1 MMTLPLQPDIVTT
14 DETRAI
20 RSSLD
25 AAMDAGLPDPVAISV
40 ERGADGNIVLVRL
53 QFDAAPAEV
62 LYALAKWDLSR
73 KH

>member
-20 RSSLD
+20 KSSLD
-25 AAMDAGLPDPVAISV
+25 AAQDAGLPDPVGITV
-40 ERGADGNIVLVRL
+40 ERGADGNVCG
-53 QFDAAPAEV
+53 PAEV
-62 LYALAKWDLSR
+62 LYALAKWDMSR

>member
-1 MMTLPLQPDIVTT
+1 MMTLPLQPGLVTT
-14 DETRAI
+14 DETRAV

-25 AAMDAGLPDPVAISV
+25 AAMDAGLPNPVAITV

-53 QFDAAPAEV
+53 QFDCGPAEV
-62 LYALAKWDLSR
+62 LYALGKWDMSR

>member
-1 MMTLPLQPDIVTT
+1 
-14 DETRAI
+14 
-20 RSSLD
+20 
-25 AAMDAGLPDPVAISV
+25 VAISV

-62 LYALAKWDLSR
+62 LYALAKWDMSR